1 MSVMNRP
8 YLRQS
13 PLLVLLIVVT
23 IAFGWILQPLFGALL
38 WGTTLALLV
47 YPLHYRLA
55 ERMGKRRNVAA
66 LITLVA
72 IVLLVIVPLA
82 ALSVSVVSEISAAY
96 SRMRSGEI
104 DIGQYFQNLV
114 HALPQSVRPLLEHY
128 GLTDIASAQQRLL
141 DAAGALSRYAGEQAL
156 SIGQNTLQFFVELGV
171 MLYLMF
177 FLLRDG
183 QQIGRKICNAL
194 PLPDEQKSRL
204 VHEFM
209 MTSRATVVTNVV
221 VAALQGALGGLIFA
235 LLGIEGALVSGVL
248 MAFFSLLPALGAAIV
263 WIPVAIYLLATG
275 SIWRAVAL
283 VVFGLVVIGLIDNLL
298 RPMLVGKDTRLPDWL
313 VLISTLG
320 GMAVLGIS
328 GFVVGPII
336 AAMFIA
342 AWDLHSTNDDAP

>member
-1 MSVMNRP
+1 MPVMNRRYP
-8 YLRQS
+8 RGS
-13 PLLVLLIVVT
+13 PLLVLLAAIT

-55 ERMGKRRNVAA
+55 ERMGKRRNAA
-66 LITLVA
+66 ACITLVA
-72 IVLLVIVPLA
+72 IVLLVIAPLA
-82 ALSVSVVSEISAAY
+82 ALSVSVVSEISGAY
-96 SRMRSGEI
+96 NRMRSGEI
-104 DIGQYFQNLV
+104 DVGLYFQNIV
-114 HALPQSVRPLLEHY
+114 HALPQSVQPLLQHY
-128 GLTDIASAQQRLL
+128 GLTDIESAQQRLL

-156 SIGQNTLQFFVELGV
+156 TIGQNTLQFFVELGV

-194 PLPDEQKSRL
+194 PLPDDQKSRL

-209 MTSRATVVTNVV
+209 TTSRATVVTNVV
-221 VAALQGALGGLIFA
+221 IAALQGALGGFIFA
-235 LLGIEGALVSGVL
+235 LLGIEGALISGVL

-263 WIPVAIYLLATG
+263 WIPVAVYLLATG

-283 VVFGLVVIGLIDNLL
+283 VAFGLVVIGLIDNLL
-298 RPMLVGKDTRLPDWL
+298 RPILVGKDTRLPDWL
-313 VLISTLG
+313 VLISTIG

-342 AWDLHSTNDDAP
+342 VWDLYATHDDTP